1 MTPILYIYLLGVAA
15 WLVIWVGAFSVS
27 ALASRRR
34 WHGSTQGDVLLT
46 VRDLIGAA
54 LTLCPWLLLRNWL
67 GNWYF
72 RFDLQPLYAE
82 LLSGRSKVLDWTLGG
97 TAIAGTVLYLLFVA
111 RRGIRRLP
119 TPNMYMQRHPLIPL
133 RILSFVIF
141 QQAAASLLLLD
152 WTRLYIGNG
161 KAEIWT
167 AVIFGLTHLGAAC
180 FGLPLRQAVLLTLGS
195 GAAMFLWGSLRIY
208 AHSLWA
214 PLLTH
219 YLFYIVL
226 ACHHAR
232 LRSPA
237 EERAAKSPAQP
248 S

>member
-1 MTPILYIYLLGVAA
+1 MAHSLRIYLLGVAV
-15 WLVIWVGAFSVS
+15 WLLIWGGAFSVS

-34 WHGSTQGDVLLT
+34 WHGSTRGDVLLT
-46 VRDLIGAA
+46 VRDLIEAA
-54 LTLCPWLLLRNWL
+54 LTLCPWLLLRNWS
-67 GNWYF
+67 GSWSV

-82 LLSGRSKVLDWTLGG
+82 LFTDRSKVLDWTLG
-97 TAIAGTVLYLLFVA
+97 AIAGAGTVLYLALVA

-141 QQAAASLLLLD
+141 QQSAATLLLLD
-152 WTRLYIGNG
+152 WTRLYVGNG
-161 KAEIWT
+161 QARIWT
-167 AVIFGLTHLGAAC
+167 ASIFGLTHLGVAC
-180 FGLPLRQAVLLTLGS
+180 FGLPLRQAVLLTAAS
-195 GAAMFLWGSLRIY
+195 GTAMFLWGSLRLL

-226 ACHHAR
+226 ACRQAW
-232 LRSPA
+232 LRSDPRPLPDS
-237 EERAAKSPAQP
+237 ERTD
-248 S
+248 